1 VALGELVAVKTKLR
15 TGRESASGATVYFYD
30 GDPDAGGRLF
40 DVERVPHIRARDR
53 YQISVLFR
61 SDRCG
66 EHELFAVVEAGTVFE
81 QVATTSMHVA
91 CDESSRQ

>member
-1 VALGELVAVKTKLR
+1 MRLVGQPDDVRQALDPPAGQFLLELA
-15 TGRESASGATVYFYD
+15 E
-30 GDPDAGGRLF
+30 DPDAGGRLF

-53 YQISVLFR
+53 YQVSVLFR